1 MLSFMTLRRLPQFA
15 AASVLLALTLA
26 GCSEPH
32 DLSVTESC
40 KQWKQLKRGA
50 WTDEVKDDLR
60 AAAPR
65 MHEAVA
71 KQVLIAVEVI
81 PSDGDKSEMS
91 DEQIDAGLASYQ
103 RLYDLCGGL

>member
-1 MLSFMTLRRLPQFA
+1 MTLRRLPFIA
-15 AASVLLALTLA
+15 AASALVVNLLS
-26 GCSEPH
+26 GCAAPH

-40 KQWKQLKRGA
+40 KQWKQLKYGA
-50 WTDEVKDDLR
+50 WTDEVKEDLR
-60 AAAPR
+60 AASSR

-81 PSDGDKSEMS
+81 PSDGDKSEQT
-91 DEQIDAGLASYQ
+91 DEQIEAGLAAYQ

>member
-1 MLSFMTLRRLPQFA
+1 MTLRRLPFIAVVSALVVALLSGCA
-15 AASVLLALTLA
+15 A
-26 GCSEPH
+26 PH

-71 KQVLIAVEVI
+71 KQVLIAVEAI
-81 PSDGDKSEMS
+81 PSDCGNEDLS
-91 DEQIDAGLASYQ
+91 DEQIEAGLASYQ
-103 RLYDLCGGL
+103 RLYDLCDGL

>member
-1 MLSFMTLRRLPQFA
+1 MLSFMTFRRLPQIA
-15 AASVLLALTLA
+15 APTLLLALTLG
-26 GCSEPH
+26 GCSAPH

-40 KQWKQLKRGA
+40 NQWKQLKRGA
-50 WTDEVKDDLR
+50 FTDEVKDDLR

-71 KQVLIAVEVI
+71 KQVLIAVKSI
-81 PSDGDKSEMS
+81 PSDGDKTEMS